1 MLSISERLG
10 IEMKKDIYKQ
20 LTEEIM
26 YNNSK
31 QDTYTNYA
39 YVIVAAVWSLA
50 FSVQSEW
57 IALIPLFVLIPI
69 CLRISDCR
77 YSIAF
82 LASYIKVFLEP
93 ELDAEWQTMHVKYY
107 ENNQRSPIQ
116 KILYHGSKLDIPFLS
131 LISAVIFWLLRGS
144 EAIFSTP
151 YLSLSIIMI
160 QLIIIIFDC
169 LVCLKY
175 SDISRVK
182 EPLLQKW
189 QELYDENNNESED

>member
-1 MLSISERLG
+1 
-10 IEMKKDIYKQ
+10 
-20 LTEEIM
+20 M

-50 FSVQSEW
+50 FSVKIEW
-57 IALIPLFVLIPI
+57 LALIPLFVLIPI

-82 LASYIKVFLEP
+82 LASYIKIFLEP
-93 ELDAEWQTMHVKYY
+93 QLDVEWQTMHVQFY
-107 ENNQRSPIQ
+107 ERHKRTLIQ

-131 LISAVIFWLLRGS
+131 LISSVIFWLLRGM
-144 EAIFSTP
+144 EAILSEP
-151 YLSLSIIMI
+151 YLSLII
-160 QLIIIIFDC
+160 LIVQFIIVVFDC
-169 LVCLKY
+169 LICLKY
-175 SDISRVK
+175 SDISRIK

-189 QELYDENNNESED
+189 QELYAEKKDESEN